1 MADANLIKK
10 QDLKYPITVDVTNTF
25 QENVRKMLELL
36 GVTRR
41 ISLTSGST
49 IRIYDKYDVTLA
61 SGNVAEGETIPLS
74 KVTRREKTTKEITLK
89 KYRKATTAEAVQ
101 MYGANEAVTNT
112 DDALVQKLQKEIRKD
127 FVTILKTGSTTQV
140 ALGNGLQGAVASA
153 WGKLQALFED
163 FGSQKC
169 IIFVN
174 PLDIAKY
181 LGNASITTQTAFG
194 MTFINAFTDTTIIST
209 TDITQGEIWAT
220 VPENI
225 VLAYINATNSE
236 MAREFGLNGVGL
248 GYIGMTHFLDHTSA
262 TTQTLLLSGM
272 LMYVERL
279 DGIVKVKITEPK
291 PVTTPSG
298 AGA

>member
-25 QENVRKMLELL
+25 QENVSKMLELL

-41 ISLTSGST
+41 ISLTNGST

-61 SGNVAEGETIPLS
+61 DGNVAEGETIPLS
-74 KVTRREKTTKEITLK
+74 KVTRKEKTTKEITLK

-101 MYGANEAVTNT
+101 MYGSNEAVTNT

-127 FVTILKTGSTTQV
+127 FVTLLKTGSTTQK

-163 FGSQKC
+163 FGSQRC
-169 IIFVN
+169 IIFAN

-181 LGNASITTQTAFG
+181 LGNANITTQTAFG

-209 TDITQGEIWAT
+209 TDIAEGEIWAT

-262 TTQTLLLSGM
+262 TTQTLLMSGM

-279 DGIVKVKITEPK
+279 DGIVKVKITEPA
-291 PVTTPSG
+291 PETVG
-298 AGA
+298 A